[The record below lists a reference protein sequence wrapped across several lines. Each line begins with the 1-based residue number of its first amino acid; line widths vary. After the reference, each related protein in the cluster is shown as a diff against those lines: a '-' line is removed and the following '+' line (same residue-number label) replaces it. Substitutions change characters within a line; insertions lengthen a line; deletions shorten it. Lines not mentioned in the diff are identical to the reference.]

1 LRNYNPFTHAL
12 IGLFDAGLTDNLEDK
27 SADRRA
33 SPKEIITGHIG
44 VDIGGTASRQELNLA
59 G

>member
-33 SPKEIITGHIG
+33 NTKEITTRRIG
-44 VDIGGTASRQELNLA
+44 VDIGALPLDMN
-59 G
+59 